1 MNGVYNEQ
9 LQSCSAIVSYNCRL
23 SDLRLKLR
31 NSGERKCKYWNCS
44 LVPSLVAK
52 NSFYSYLVE
61 NSQKAPL
68 NFLFKSRFS
77 VKPSKF
83 PIYFAHDCISHRL
96 YFFCNMTHT
105 YWIFHILQ
113 FLLRTFKRKWRN
125 IWEKRKYLPRC
136 TRIACQKRL

>member
-68 NFLFKSRFS
+68 NFLFQSRFS

-96 YFFCNMTHT
+96 SSAIWHTLTEYFIFCNFFCEHLNANEGT
-105 YWIFHILQ
+105 YE
-113 FLLRTFKRKWRN
+113 RRGN
-125 IWEKRKYLPRC
+125 ICHVVQE
-136 TRIACQKRL
+136 